1 MYFILGFGLL
11 SVILAVGASEFD
23 DELYISHKDKTVSTN
38 DQHKQQK
45 KNKLQTGHDSLE
57 LSFPLFPE
65 WDDFPI
71 NNIEGKVKDSTKTFV
86 DEKDPFSDITDT
98 GKIFKSKKK
107 PKDKFIM
114 TFTEF
119 FIPIMNHK
127 NFDFPSMPRKLDF
140 FEDFFK
146 DFPLKDFE
154 DQPIMRHKAP
164 KRFLDFN
171 PFLSFVRN
179 TSSRISNL
187 FNNNN
192 FTISNATKKME
203 AKKFESLFQKPMNEA
218 IVLMENKINGT
229 DIIPVCCAG
238 HTACRPRLSKKIIN
252 FKENTWDKDTKSL
265 EGRETLKSKYFQI
278 VSYYPNSFKTDMH
291 CEQGMCT
298 DQHDKENVY
307 LSRLKQMANVTKLS
321 RIMIFYTIPILL
333 GIGGI
338 VVATEIIRKH
348 NNAVKQVQF
357 MKQYDPIQHC

>member
-238 HTACRPRLSKKIIN
+238 HTACRPN
-252 FKENTWDKDTKSL
+252 
-265 EGRETLKSKYFQI
+265 
-278 VSYYPNSFKTDMH
+278 MH